1 MMYVLLVLRKHA
13 KHALMLGGLGDAPP
27 GRFLKNDALRL
38 YF

>member
-1 MMYVLLVLRKHA
+1 MMYVLLVLC